1 MRRFA
6 KFVAV
11 LLVMLSAMPAL
22 AVAPCRQAMHSMKCC
37 SSDCPMMAKPT
48 GATLAGGTGLEITR
62 PLCSGPSSQQAT
74 SLATQTMTENSWE
87 LVVFHNHSAGSLIP
101 VAETRVLLATPK
113 DPPLCPVS
121 RTALCSFL
129 I

>member
-1 MRRFA
+1 MRRLA

-11 LLVMLSAMPAL
+11 LLVALSAMPAL

-37 SSDCPMMAKPT
+37 SSDCPMMAQPT
-48 GATLAGGTGLEITR
+48 GATLAGRTGTELTG
-62 PLCSGPSSQQAT
+62 PVCSGPSSHQAT
-74 SLATQTMTENSWE
+74 SLAVQTMTENGWE
-87 LVVFHNHSAGSLIP
+87 LVVFHDHSAGSLIP

-113 DPPLCPVS
+113 DPPRCS
-121 RTALCSFL
+121 ARRTALCSFL

>member
-11 LLVMLSAMPAL
+11 LLVVLSAMSAL

-37 SSDCPMMAKPT
+37 SSDCPMMAKSTSAKLAAKT
-48 GATLAGGTGLEITR
+48 GPEITR
-62 PLCSGPSSQQAT
+62 PLCGGPSSQQAT
-74 SLATQTMTENSWE
+74 SLAVQTMTENSWE

-101 VAETRVLLATPK
+101 VAEARVLLATPK
-113 DPPLCPVS
+113 DPPLCPAS

>member
-6 KFVAV
+6 KFVAI
-11 LLVMLSAMPAL
+11 LLVALTTLPAL
-22 AVAPCRQAMHSMKCC
+22 AVAPCRGAMHSMKCC
-37 SSDCPMMAKPT
+37 SYDCPMMAKST
-48 GATLAGGTGLEITR
+48 SAKLAGRTGPEISR
-62 PLCSGPSSQQAT
+62 PICSGPSSHQVT
-74 SLATQTMTENSWE
+74 SLAVQKMTENGWE

-101 VAETRVLLATPK
+101 VAKMRVLLATPK
-113 DPPLCPVS
+113 DPPLCPAS

>member
-11 LLVMLSAMPAL
+11 LLVVLTAMPAL
-22 AVAPCRQAMHSMKCC
+22 AIAPCGQAMHSMKCC
-37 SSDCPMMAKPT
+37 GSDCPMMAKSTSTKLT
-48 GATLAGGTGLEITR
+48 GRTGPEITR
-62 PLCSGPSSQQAT
+62 PLCSGPSSHQAT
-74 SLATQTMTENSWE
+74 LLAVQKTTESSGE
-87 LVVFHNHSAGSLIP
+87 LTVFHNSSAGSFIP
-101 VAETRVLLATPK
+101 VAETRGLLATPK
-113 DPPLCPVS
+113 DPPLCPAS

>member
-11 LLVMLSAMPAL
+11 LLVVLSAMPAL

-37 SSDCPMMAKPT
+37 SSDCPMMAKSTSAKLAAKT
-48 GATLAGGTGLEITR
+48 GPEITR
-62 PLCSGPSSQQAT
+62 PLCSGPSSHQAT
-74 SLATQTMTENSWE
+74 SLAVQKTTENSWE
-87 LVVFHNHSAGSLIP
+87 LVVFHNHSASALIL
-101 VAETRVLLATPK
+101 VAETRGLLATPK
-113 DPPLCPVS
+113 DSLLRPPSRATLC
-121 RTALCSFL
+121 TFL